1 MNEEAPATS
10 PRRLPVQFSLT
21 WLLTVLLVVA
31 LASAYGVTAAR
42 LRSAEAELIR
52 LRKETGYLPPTDE
65 DEIAA
70 VRLISDQP
78 MTYRLRVRVPAS
90 PRYRIAYSS
99 LWPESAAAPR
109 WFGAVAVP
117 PGESVVTVRILRDPR
132 DDRWKIT
139 ALRRGADGTRRMAT
153 VLPEK
158 HVDIFCGSHD
168 WLGSGVTRQC
178 STRPIGQS
186 LRLLD
191 ERVLVGEGAM
201 MLYGDGPPSGEMV
214 GVFAELQ
221 PDIGAI

>member
-31 LASAYGVTAAR
+31 LASAYGVTAVR

-117 PGESVVTVRILRDPR
+117 PGESVVTVRIL
-132 DDRWKIT
+132 
-139 ALRRGADGTRRMAT
+139 
-153 VLPEK
+153 
-158 HVDIFCGSHD
+158 
-168 WLGSGVTRQC
+168 
-178 STRPIGQS
+178 
-186 LRLLD
+186 
-191 ERVLVGEGAM
+191 
-201 MLYGDGPPSGEMV
+201 
-214 GVFAELQ
+214 
-221 PDIGAI
+221 